1 MHKRYVSYRINMA
14 QEDRAKVEGKE
25 QEQEAIK
32 VE

>member
-14 QEDRAKVEGKE
+14 QEDRAKVEGR
-25 QEQEAIK
+25 EQEAIK